1 MVRAYKF
8 IFSNT
13 VFVVELKIVNMYF
26 LRGQR
31 IFMKITLRIET
42 HAYVE
47 EKLADEILDESLP
60 DDIQSCGILGPEI
73 IVPLRRNRN
82 CKLDFEYTEKT
93 TLRDV
98 VYAVLERLDSLN
110 HGIRIAFFKDGLRYW
125 IENLD
130 ADFKTILSKY
140 LDPHGIGEIFVAAYV
155 SMDAGA
161 IDEEDGVRYYM
172 NSREAGRH
180 HEPHVHIC
188 DTSRQYEAVILIK
201 DGKVIGNFPS
211 KLLKKAKRKVMQ
223 NQAFFLEQWNVLTDG
238 IKIDVNHYLGT
249 IHY

>member
-1 MVRAYKF
+1 M
-8 IFSNT
+8 
-13 VFVVELKIVNMYF
+13 
-26 LRGQR
+26 
-31 IFMKITLRIET
+31 
-42 HAYVE
+42 
-47 EKLADEILDESLP
+47 ADEILDESLP

-98 VYAVLERLDSLN
+98 VYAVLERLDSLY
-110 HGIRIAFFKDGLRYW
+110 HGIRIAFLKDGLRYW
-125 IENLD
+125 IEN
-130 ADFKTILSKY
+130 
-140 LDPHGIGEIFVAAYV
+140 
-155 SMDAGA
+155 MDAGA

-201 DGKVIGNFPS
+201 DGKVIGDFPS
-211 KLLKKAKRKVMQ
+211 KLLKKAKRKVME